1 VRLSTVETAQAT
13 TVRYLIDAKVSRFTV
28 RAFATGMLSAFAH
41 SPTIAIPD
49 FHGEVQFGSST
60 LEDAS
65 LRIEIQAASLVV
77 TDEISD
83 KDRQE
88 IQRRIHDEVL
98 ETDGFPE
105 IIYEC
110 PRISSIQKIGDGQ
123 YSVALNGELALR
135 GVTRNQPVSA
145 RVTLK
150 GDILRGAGE
159 FTVRLGDYE
168 IKPVTAVGGTIKLK
182 DELKL
187 SFDITARKQS

>member
-1 VRLSTVETAQAT
+1 LSTVETAQAT

-41 SPTIAIPD
+41 SPTIVIPD
-49 FHGEVQFGSST
+49 FQGEVQFGSTT

-65 LRIEIQAASLVV
+65 LRIVIQAASLAV

-123 YSVALNGELALR
+123 YSVALNGELALH
-135 GVTRNQPVSA
+135 GVTRNEPVSA

-150 GDILRGAGE
+150 RDILHAVGE
-159 FTVRLGDYE
+159 FAVHLSDYE